1 MTAQHTHPHA
11 SVASSM
17 SDAAHAWLDSLNS
30 EQRSKAT
37 FHYMDGERIFWYYP
51 PLNRHGLPLRDMD
64 GNQRNLALSLLA
76 TGLTDE
82 TNRQANLIIEH
93 EEVLGPLEA
102 ESGHVTWP
110 RDPELYYWTVF
121 GDPTGSDPW
130 GWRAE
135 GHHLSVHYSVWGDQI
150 LAVTPFFLG
159 ANPAEVRKGPKLGQR
174 ILGQRE
180 DLAIELMASLDA
192 GQRGKAIIHDNAP
205 WDILGYNSS
214 KQAIHNDEG
223 LAARDLNG
231 TQKEM
236 LMTLISEYIGGVP
249 EPVAADRMARIRDT
263 GWMTTD
269 WYGPVRWTVAVTT
282 TTASMVGS
290 SSWNSTTSKTAP
302 ITFTRCGVMWK
313 MTSPR
318 MFCATIICFTTY
330 SKRKTGV
337 GTPAITPFPSP

>member
-236 LMTLISEYIGGVP
+236 LMTLISEYVGGVP

-263 GWMTTD
+263 GLDDYRLVWAGALD
-269 WYGPVRWTVAVTT
+269 RSRDHYYRIHGGQFIVEFDNIQNGANHIHSVWRDVENDFAQDVLRDHHLLYH
-282 TTASMVGS
+282 
-290 SSWNSTTSKTAP
+290 
-302 ITFTRCGVMWK
+302 IL
-313 MTSPR
+313 
-318 MFCATIICFTTY
+318 
-330 SKRKTGV
+330 
-337 GTPAITPFPSP
+337 